1 MSKTT
6 VWVLLGF
13 ILGIGV
19 VAIYMVT
26 NPRQSVKPTPVGTP
40 VASED
45 VEEDVSDEDAYEVSI
60 KMSEYNISPSIISI
74 DAHKDTTFILKNLG
88 FTTHNFVVEELDI
101 YSGVIPPGESK
112 TITFTAEEPG
122 EYDFYCSIGNHRD
135 NGMEGILIVK

>member
-13 ILGIGV
+13 IRGIGV

-26 NPRQSVKPTPVGTP
+26 NPRQSIYPTPVETS
-40 VASED
+40 VTSEEVD
-45 VEEDVSDEDAYEVSI
+45 EDVSDEDAYEVTI
-60 KMSEYNISPSIISI
+60 KMSEYTISPSVISI
-74 DAHKDTTFILKNLG
+74 NAQKDTTFILKNLG
-88 FTTHNFVVEELDI
+88 FTTHSFVIDELDI

-112 TITFTAEEPG
+112 TVNFTAEEPG
-122 EYDFYCSIGNHRD
+122 EYDFYCSVGNHRD